1 MISNT
6 GSGSFQKSLF
16 IFSFLLST
24 AFCASAQSLWNQH
37 EVHFGF
43 KLNPTFGYL
52 QLKNSAQL
60 RSDGLK
66 LGFTFGGTADYIF
79 SRHLAA
85 TGELE
90 LSTINGGT
98 IQTLMQSDPVTK
110 ASVPLIYKSTYQ
122 LRYLELPL
130 AIKVRSNTIGE
141 ASLVYFKL
149 GIDPAFKLSEGT
161 EHISTLNGI
170 STIQGNTNEGKLFTF
185 CRLSY
190 VAGVGYDYRFSHDLT
205 FTSGLLVNQGITKIS
220 RGAGTGM
227 TNSYLAI
234 EFGLYF

>member
-1 MISNT
+1 M
-6 GSGSFQKSLF
+6 Q
-16 IFSFLLST
+16 
-24 AFCASAQSLWNQH
+24 AQSLWKQN

-52 QLKNSAQL
+52 QIRDPSKL

-98 IQTLMQSDPVTK
+98 VQTNFQP
-110 ASVPLIYKSTYQ
+110 APPAIPNVPQINKSTYQ
-122 LRYLELPL
+122 VRYIELPL
-130 AIKVRSNTIGE
+130 AIKLRSNTIGE
-141 ASLVYFKL
+141 ASLIYLKL
-149 GIDPAFKLSEGT
+149 GIDGAIKLSEGT
-161 EHISTLNGI
+161 EHITSQNGI
-170 STIQGNTNEGKLFTF
+170 STIQGNSNGAKLFTF
-185 CRLSY
+185 FRGSFI
-190 VAGVGYDYRFSHDLT
+190 AGAGYDYRFSHDLT
-205 FTSGLLVNQGITKIS
+205 FTSGLLINQGFTNIS
-220 RGAGTGM
+220 RGLNQGM